1 VALVTGASGVQ
12 RASDFFS
19 TWGST
24 STRSPRRVRITERI
38 LVALVGFVK
47 QVSTGAPLFQERVQ
61 AFVFGRHTSF
71 LSNKLRQLV
80 KHKDFR
86 YSSRMLPTPRPSANR
101 APVTVQ
107 GPARVL
113 ILPDVHIPYHDE
125 GALRLAVER
134 GRKWAPTHVLLNGDW
149 IDFYGASSFVTD
161 PKQRDLAG
169 ELRDANKGFEWLR
182 KQFRKAEILFK
193 LGNHEERWDRYLY
206 TRAPELVGTLVSS
219 LEAQL
224 PAAPAPIG
232 SKTSVLLGKL
242 LVLHGHEYRFAIQ
255 NPVSPARGLQLRV
268 KTTALCSHF
277 HQRSEHST
285 RDGHGKL
292 LTTWSTGCLC
302 QLSPDYLPRNEWS
315 HGFAMVEV
323 DKNGAFDVQNL
334 RIIDGKVYQ

>member
-1 VALVTGASGVQ
+1 
-12 RASDFFS
+12 
-19 TWGST
+19 
-24 STRSPRRVRITERI
+24 
-38 LVALVGFVK
+38 
-47 QVSTGAPLFQERVQ
+47 
-61 AFVFGRHTSF
+61 
-71 LSNKLRQLV
+71 
-80 KHKDFR
+80 
-86 YSSRMLPTPRPSANR
+86 MLPVPRP
-101 APVTVQ
+101 APCREPIQVR

-113 ILPDVHIPYHDE
+113 ILPDVHIPYHDAD
-125 GALRLAVER
+125 ALRLAVAHAK
-134 GRKWAPTHVLLNGDW
+134 KWKPTHVLLNGDW
-149 IDFYGASSFVTD
+149 IDFYGVSSFVTD

-169 ELRDANKGFEWLR
+169 ELRNANEAFHWLR
-182 KQFRKAEILFK
+182 HVFPKTEILYK
-193 LGNHEERWDRYLY
+193 LGNHEERWERYLF
-206 TRAPELVGTLVSS
+206 TRAPELVGTMVSS
-219 LEAQL
+219 LQAQL
-224 PAAPAPIG
+224 PAAPELIG

-315 HGFAMVEV
+315 HGFALVEV
-323 DKNGAFDVQNL
+323 DQHGAFDVQNL